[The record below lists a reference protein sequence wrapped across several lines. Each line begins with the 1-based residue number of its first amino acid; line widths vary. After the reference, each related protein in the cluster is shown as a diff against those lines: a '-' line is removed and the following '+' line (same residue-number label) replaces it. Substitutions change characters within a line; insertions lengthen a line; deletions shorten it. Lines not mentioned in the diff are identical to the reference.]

1 MQKLA
6 LVALSFVAIAAVK
19 ADVLYWMVADDAVNN
34 PTYGVEST
42 AGAAADPFAWI
53 VATDGN
59 NTYTITSS
67 GKSASA
73 VAAASSWDEN
83 FGADLGTYIGSSY
96 SYYVELYN
104 GYRTTEQGYDS
115 LLANGY
121 IERPG
126 SISSPT
132 AFNGNAFGQT
142 SGTSYNVPE
151 PTSGL
156 LFVIGGMLLGLK
168 RKRQV

>member
-1 MQKLA
+1 M
-6 LVALSFVAIAAVK
+6 VALAFVAIAAVK
-19 ADVLYWMVADDAVNN
+19 ADVLYWMVADDTVNN

-53 VATDGN
+53 VATDG
-59 NTYTITSS
+59 SS
-67 GKSASA
+67 TDRLDGQPASA
-73 VAAASSWDEN
+73 VATKSEWDEN
-83 FGADLGTYIGSSY
+83 FAADLGTYIGSSY

-104 GYRTTEQGYDS
+104 GYRTTAQDYDT
-115 LLANGY
+115 LLSNGY

-126 SISSPT
+126 SIAAPK

-142 SGTSYNVPE
+142 PGTSYNVPE
-151 PTSGL
+151 PTSGW

>member
-1 MQKLA
+1 MKKLT
-6 LVALSFVAIAAVK
+6 LVALSFAAIAAVK
-19 ADVLYWMVADDAVNN
+19 ADVLYWMVADDAVND

-53 VATDGN
+53 VATDGSS
-59 NTYTITSS
+59 TYRLD

-73 VAAASSWDEN
+73 VADASGWGDN
-83 FGADLGTYIGSSY
+83 FAADLSTYIGSSY

-104 GYRTTEQGYDS
+104 GYRTTAQDYDTLVS
-115 LLANGY
+115 NGY

-126 SISSPT
+126 SISSP
-132 AFNGNAFGQT
+132 ASFANGAYGQT
-142 SGTSYNVPE
+142 PGTSYNVPE

-156 LFVIGGMLLGLK
+156 LFIIGGMLLGLK

>member
-1 MQKLA
+1 
-6 LVALSFVAIAAVK
+6 
-19 ADVLYWMVADDAVNN
+19 MVADDAVND

-42 AGAAADPFAWI
+42 AGAAANPFAWI

-59 NTYTITSS
+59 NTYQLKTTT
-67 GKSASA
+67 GKSASE
-73 VAAASSWDEN
+73 VAEASGWSEN

-104 GYRTTEQGYDS
+104 GYRTTEQGYES
-115 LLANGY
+115 LVSNGY

-126 SISSPT
+126 SIAAPK

-142 SGTSYNVPE
+142 PGTSYNVPE